1 MTQKPLIIYTF
12 TDEAPALAT
21 MSLYPLISKCLAA
34 FGVDCELRSVAL
46 ADRVLALLSEY
57 LPKDQQVSDELT
69 HLAKMVLRPDC
80 QIIKLPNISA
90 SLSQLKGCIAELQE
104 KGYGVPDY
112 PEKPEGTAEQA
123 IQSLYKAALG
133 SAVNPRLRIGNS
145 HRYIPPAVKKFAG
158 QHPHPMGVWS
168 PDSQTTVYSMSHGD
182 FYRSEQSFEAT
193 ENMAVD
199 ILFRHA
205 KTGELVPMA
214 QNLKITKGDVVDGAC
229 LSKAAVMETIQKAKK
244 EASHKD
250 VIFSL
255 HLKATMMKVS
265 DPLIF
270 GYALEAFLPNLFSKY
285 QQLFAE
291 LGIESHQGLADLEN
305 KIKGH
310 KRESEIA
317 DDLAA
322 ELRAGPRIAMVD
334 SSKGI
339 TNFHVSS
346 DMIIDASMAAMIRG
360 GGKLWDHH
368 GQASDTMA
376 VIPDSSYGSLYDT
389 TIEFCKRHGAFD
401 PKTMGSVANMGLM
414 AHKAEEYG
422 SHPTT
427 FVAPEQGQFM
437 VYLQNKQQAL
447 ISHDVSEGDIWRMC
461 HTHRSAIDN
470 WIQNAVDHARDLA
483 QQGSETKTIFW
494 LDSKRSHDQ
503 KLRAI
508 VAKSLEP
515 LQHESLNIE
524 VSSLREACQQTLSLI
539 KEGKN
544 VVSVTGN
551 VLRDYITDLFPI
563 LELGT
568 SAKMLSVVQLL
579 SGGRM
584 FETGSGGTA
593 PKHVDQLL
601 KENHLRWDSLG
612 EFLALEQA
620 VTFTAAQSSSKD
632 IAVLADALK
641 AANQS
646 YLDDGLQPSRKVGEL
661 DTRGSH
667 FLWLCQLTAAVAK
680 DPRDFVHKS
689 EWIQLSES
697 LMEHKQTILAE
708 LLACQG
714 QPVDIEEVG
723 YYHLDRS
730 AEVMRPSKTL
740 AKIWSSLAAGF

>member
-1 MTQKPLIIYTF
+1 MTQKPLITYTF

-34 FGVDCELRSVAL
+34 FGVDYELRSVAL
-46 ADRVLALLSEY
+46 ADRVLALFSEY
-57 LPKDQQVSDELT
+57 LPKDQQVPDELGY
-69 HLAKMVLRPDC
+69 LAQMVLRPDC
-80 QIIKLPNISA
+80 QILKLPNISA

-104 KGYGVPDY
+104 KGYGLPDY
-112 PEKPEGTAEQA
+112 PEKPDGADEQA

-133 SAVNPRLRIGNS
+133 SAVNPKLRIGNS

-158 QHPHPMGVWS
+158 QNPHPMGAWS
-168 PDSQTTVYSMSHGD
+168 SDSQTTVYSMSHGD
-182 FYRSEQSFEAT
+182 FYRSEKSFEAS

-205 KTGELVPMA
+205 KTGELVPLA
-214 QNLKITKGDVVDGAC
+214 ENLKITKGDVVDGAC
-229 LSKAAVMETIQKAKK
+229 LSKAAVMETIQQAKK
-244 EASHKD
+244 EASQKD

-270 GYALEAFLPNLFSKY
+270 GYALEAFLPNLFGKY

-310 KRESEIA
+310 ERESEIA
-317 DDLAA
+317 RDLAT
-322 ELRAGPRIAMVD
+322 ELRAGPRLAMVD

-368 GQASDTMA
+368 GQASDTIA
-376 VIPDSSYGSLYDT
+376 VIPDSSYGPLYDT

-427 FVAPEQGQFM
+427 FVAPDQGQFR
-437 VYLQNKQQAL
+437 VCPHGDKQKAL
-447 ISHDVSEGDIWRMC
+447 ISHDANEGDIWRMC

-483 QQGSETKTIFW
+483 QQGSGTKTIFW
-494 LDSKRSHDQ
+494 LDSERSHDQ
-503 KLRAI
+503 KLRVI
-508 VAKSLEP
+508 VAKALEP
-515 LQHESLNIE
+515 LRHEGLNIE
-524 VSSLREACQQTLSLI
+524 VNSLREACQQTLSLI
-539 KEGKN
+539 KDGKN

-601 KENHLRWDSLG
+601 RENHLRWDSLG

-620 VTFTAAQSSSKD
+620 VTFTAAQSGGKD
-632 IAVLADALK
+632 LPVFADALK

-646 YLDDGLQPSRKVGEL
+646 YLDQGLQPSREAGEL

-667 FLWLCQLTAAVAK
+667 FLWLCELAAAVAK
-680 DPRDFVHKS
+680 DSRDFAHKS
-689 EWIQLSES
+689 VWTELSES
-697 LMEHKQTILAE
+697 LIEHKQTILAE

-714 QPVDIEEVG
+714 HPVDKGIG

-740 AKIWSSLAAGF
+740 AKIWSSLTADF